1 MKPEVKARIAN
12 SISFLICGSS
22 WAIYAVH
29 IPAIEARIGVTH
41 AILGS
46 LLLLLGAGAFAAMEF
61 AGRIIDRQ
69 GSRFVTIWGGVLAT
83 LALWGPA
90 FSTNAIELG
99 IATFVLGLGIG
110 VLDVGMNAHGLEIE
124 RATAKPIFSSF
135 HAFYS
140 LGGVVGAGIGGL
152 TLALGMP
159 LQISLPLLSVLLLA
173 VTLIT
178 ARWLLPRTPTDRHEV
193 ATKTKSRTRGLLM
206 VLGLGLLSGF
216 GALAEGSAADWS
228 ALELTTVMK
237 TTQAE
242 AAAGLAS
249 FSIAMFTMRMLVDR
263 IVAKHGRIFV
273 IRWGSLVGSIG
284 LALVVSALSV
294 PTILIGWAV
303 LGLGAAGLVPQFFA
317 LVDELS
323 EPAVRGRNMG
333 RVLGLTYLGILA
345 GPASIGWL
353 TLFVPLNQALGLC
366 LVLILV
372 VFAASFRLKVTK

>member
-1 MKPEVKARIAN
+1 MKLEVKARIAN
-12 SISFLICGSS
+12 SISFLICGST

-46 LLLLLGAGAFAAMEF
+46 LLLLLGGGAFAAMEF
-61 AGRIIDRQ
+61 AGRIIDRR

-90 FSTNAIELG
+90 FATNAVELG

-124 RATAKPIFSSF
+124 RATAKPIYSSF

-140 LGGVVGAGIGGL
+140 LGGVVGAGIGGI

-159 LQISLPLLSVLLLA
+159 FQVSMPLLSVVLLA
-173 VTLIT
+173 VILLTSK
-178 ARWLLPRTPTDRHEV
+178 WLLPGVHAEHHE
-193 ATKTKSRTRGLLM
+193 TSNKSKSRTRGLM
-206 VLGLGLLSGF
+206 IVLGLGLLSGF
-216 GALAEGSAADWS
+216 SALAEGSAADWS
-228 ALELTTVMK
+228 ALELTTVLK

-263 IVAKHGRIFV
+263 IVAKYGRIFV
-273 IRWGSLVGSIG
+273 IRWGSLVGALG
-284 LALVVSALSV
+284 LTLVVSALSV
-294 PTILIGWAV
+294 PAILVGWAI

-317 LVDELS
+317 LVDEIS
-323 EPAVRGRNMG
+323 EPTVRGRNMG

-353 TLFVPLNQALGLC
+353 TLFMPLNQALGLC
-366 LVLILV
+366 LLLILV
-372 VFAASFRLKVTK
+372 VFLASFRLKVSK